1 VPETAPLP
9 SSARF
14 FEGVKDGVLTAIR
27 CTRCGTLAI
36 PPKEFCSTCH
46 GRAWEARPLSGEGHV
61 TSFTVIR
68 VAPRAFT
75 GEVPYAIAHVT
86 LEEGVALLGRLVDI
100 PFERITL
107 GMPVRFRPGGGR
119 NRSSLAFGPG

>member
-1 VPETAPLP
+1 VPETASPL
-9 SSARF
+9 SSTQF
-14 FEGVKDGVLTAIR
+14 FEGVRGGTLTAIR
-27 CTRCGTLAI
+27 CTRCRTLAI
-36 PPKEFCSTCH
+36 PPKEFCGTCH
-46 GRAWEARPLSGEGHV
+46 GRGWETQPLSGEGHV

-86 LEEGVALLGRLVDI
+86 LKEGVALLGRLVDI